1 MAARVK
7 TVVKV
12 KGQTLCVER
21 ANIDTDQII
30 PARFLTGISKTGL
43 GQYLFLGMPGGPEM
57 LAAHPDANVI
67 VARENF
73 GCGSSREH
81 AVWAL
86 TDRGFKAVIAPSFGR
101 IFEENAYANGLIP
114 IALDGEGLE
123 AALKSRTIE
132 IDVEGQKLTTED
144 GKTYGFELDPLRKRF
159 ILEGGFMEWM
169 ATKIDAVRAWE
180 AARPTV

>member
-1 MAARVK
+1 MATRVR
-7 TVVKV
+7 TILRA
-12 KGQTLCVER
+12 QTLCVDR

-43 GQYLFLGMPGGPEM
+43 GQYLFTGMPGGPQM
-57 LAAHPDANVI
+57 LEDAPESDV
-67 VARENF
+67 VVTRENF

-86 TDRGFKAVIAPSFGR
+86 QDRGFKAVIAPSFGR
-101 IFEENAYANGLIP
+101 IFHENAYANGLIP
-114 IALDGEGLE
+114 IVLEGDALE
-123 AALKSRTIE
+123 AALRSKTIE
-132 IDVEGQKLTTED
+132 IDVEQQKLKTDD
-144 GKTYGFELDPLRKRF
+144 GKTWEFTLDPLRKRF

-180 AARPTV
+180 AKRKAAL

>member
-1 MAARVK
+1 MATRVR
-7 TVVKV
+7 TVV
-12 KGQTLCVER
+12 KGQTLAVER

-57 LAAHPDANVI
+57 LAAHPESNVI

-86 TDRGFKAVIAPSFGR
+86 ADRGFKAVIAPSFGR
-101 IFEENAYANGLIP
+101 IFHENMYANGLIP
-114 IALDGEGLE
+114 IELDGEGLE
-123 AALKSRTIE
+123 AALKSKTLE
-132 IDVEGQKLTTED
+132 IDLDAEAVKTDD
-144 GKTYGFELDPLRKRF
+144 GKSYPFQLDPLRKRF

-169 ATKIDAVRAWE
+169 ATKIDAVRKWE
-180 AARPTV
+180 AARPKP